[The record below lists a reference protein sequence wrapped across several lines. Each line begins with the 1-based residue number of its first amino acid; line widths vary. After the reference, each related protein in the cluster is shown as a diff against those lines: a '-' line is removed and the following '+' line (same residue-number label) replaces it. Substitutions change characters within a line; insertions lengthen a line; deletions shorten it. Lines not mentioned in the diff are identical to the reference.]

1 MQTLSKLPPPRPA
14 MPKPHLPLPALASA
28 MRPRPANRLTG
39 RHVGPMLLG
48 ALLLGLPFSAMVGAQ
63 TPAGPMLP
71 ETVLADVQR
80 VSREAALVV
89 WGSAQP
95 QPRIEVL
102 PGRLDPRL
110 QLAPCQQIVA
120 YLPAGQ
126 RPLGRTRVGLRCA
139 QGATAWNVSLPVDV
153 RVWGPSLVAA
163 TALPAG
169 TVLEPRHLAQA
180 EVDLAAR
187 ADPPIGEAA
196 QAVGRTLARGLAPG
210 DALRSADLK
219 FRVWFNT
226 GDTVRIVSVGP
237 GYAVSS
243 EGQAMGPGL
252 DGQGARV
259 RTEGGRIVSG
269 IATGARRVEV
279 AL

>member
-1 MQTLSKLPPPRPA
+1 
-14 MPKPHLPLPALASA
+14 
-28 MRPRPANRLTG
+28 
-39 RHVGPMLLG
+39 
-48 ALLLGLPFSAMVGAQ
+48 
-63 TPAGPMLP
+63 
-71 ETVLADVQR
+71 
-80 VSREAALVV
+80 
-89 WGSAQP
+89 
-95 QPRIEVL
+95 
-102 PGRLDPRL
+102 
-110 QLAPCQQIVA
+110 
-120 YLPAGQ
+120 
-126 RPLGRTRVGLRCA
+126 VGLRCA